1 MKITKFLLILLA
13 AAMALI
19 PLPTQAKKKN
29 PLAGVEVQAAAKALE
44 TEFPFW
50 NGMVTFAFDDGH
62 RGIYENALP
71 IFLKYGVVATLSP
84 VVGAIENGEDWMV
97 TWQQLQEFDEAGWEI
112 GSHTMTHS
120 DLTKLADKDLDYEL
134 SMSKKL
140 LADYDLT
147 AKTVVFPYS
156 SFDARVL
163 DYATRYY
170 ENSRGFTSKE
180 LNGIDCDRYA
190 VLSRE
195 VTAATQPDEVI
206 SWIKEAMETQKWL
219 VLLLHDVVTGTPKD
233 YQYNAGDL
241 EKIVAFVADNNIL
254 APTIDQA
261 MDLRQAALGPNLIKN
276 PKLENVDKSGWAL
289 NWTRNNADQVLVAK
303 GSVRRLFSTKN
314 RLIITGGSSQNAA
327 SPALI
332 KLKDNKRPYLLSF
345 FAEVATEGING
356 GIGVCVDEFDA
367 AGNWLNYQWLG
378 GFYWHNFGLPAFI
391 YQPSSPAVAQV
402 MIIINADAKA
412 KVDFRGDNF
421 FFGILK
427 K

>member
-1 MKITKFLLILLA
+1 
-13 AAMALI
+13 
-19 PLPTQAKKKN
+19 
-29 PLAGVEVQAAAKALE
+29 
-44 TEFPFW
+44 
-50 NGMVTFAFDDGH
+50 
-62 RGIYENALP
+62 
-71 IFLKYGVVATLSP
+71 
-84 VVGAIENGEDWMV
+84 
-97 TWQQLQEFDEAGWEI
+97 
-112 GSHTMTHS
+112 
-120 DLTKLADKDLDYEL
+120 
-134 SMSKKL
+134 MSKKL

>member
-1 MKITKFLLILLA
+1 MKLIKFLLILLA

-19 PLPTQAKKKN
+19 PLTTQAAKKN
-29 PLAGVEVQAAAKALE
+29 PLAGKELQPAAKALE

-62 RGIYENALP
+62 RGIYDNALP

-84 VVGAIENGEDWMV
+84 IVGAIENGEDWAV
-97 TWQQLQEFDEAGWEI
+97 TWEQLQEFDEAGWEI
-112 GSHTMTHS
+112 GSHTMTHP
-120 DLTKLADKDLDYEL
+120 DLTKLSDKEVDYEL
-134 SMSKKL
+134 GMSKKI
-140 LADYDLT
+140 LADHDLT

-170 ENSRGFTSKE
+170 ENSRGYTSKE

-190 VLSRE
+190 ILSRE

-206 SWIKEAMETQKWL
+206 SWIEEAVETQKWL
-219 VLLLHDVVTGTPKD
+219 VLLLHDVVPGTPKD

-241 EKIVAFVADNNIL
+241 EKIIAFVADNNIL
-254 APTIDQA
+254 APTVDQA
-261 MDLRQAALGPNLIKN
+261 MALRQAALGANLIKN
-276 PKLENVDKSGWAL
+276 PKLENLDKSDWAL
-289 NWTRNNADQVLVAK
+289 NWTRNNPDQVLVEKARVK
-303 GSVRRLFSTKN
+303 RLFSSKN
-314 RLIITGGSSQNAA
+314 HLKITA
-327 SPALI
+327 SPEQNTACPSLI
-332 KLKDNKRPYLLSF
+332 KLKDNERPYLLSF
-345 FAEVATEGING
+345 FAEVATEGKNG

-367 AGNWLNYQWLG
+367 RGNWLNYQWLG
-378 GFYWHNFGLPAFI
+378 GFYWHNFGMPAFI
-391 YQPSSPAVAQV
+391 YQPSSPEVAQV
-402 MIIINADAKA
+402 MILINSDAKA
-412 KVDFRGDNF
+412 RVDFRGDNF

>member
-1 MKITKFLLILLA
+1 
-13 AAMALI
+13 
-19 PLPTQAKKKN
+19 
-29 PLAGVEVQAAAKALE
+29 
-44 TEFPFW
+44 
-50 NGMVTFAFDDGH
+50 
-62 RGIYENALP
+62 
-71 IFLKYGVVATLSP
+71 
-84 VVGAIENGEDWMV
+84 
-97 TWQQLQEFDEAGWEI
+97 
-112 GSHTMTHS
+112 
-120 DLTKLADKDLDYEL
+120 
-134 SMSKKL
+134 
-140 LADYDLT
+140 
-147 AKTVVFPYS
+147 
-156 SFDARVL
+156 
-163 DYATRYY
+163 
-170 ENSRGFTSKE
+170 
-180 LNGIDCDRYA
+180 
-190 VLSRE
+190 
-195 VTAATQPDEVI
+195 
-206 SWIKEAMETQKWL
+206 